1 MVEVLVITC
10 DSLEAEV
17 EIITGSPEF
26 EGKLATVPVDEL
38 YPLKD
43 QEIPSL
49 NMTPTVVALD
59 LIRFFYK
66 VQLSSFLYTF
76 ELNLMFRTS
85 GCPGTRIA
93 IAVTGCLS
101 TWTTDSVSTSAW
113 SMAPG
118 TRPPP
123 SSWISSWPGRS
134 LTGWC
139 LQI

>member
-1 MVEVLVITC
+1 MVEVVDVTC

-17 EIITGSPEF
+17 EIITGAPEL

-66 VQLSSFLYTF
+66 VQFFLVIIINF
-76 ELNLMFRTS
+76 NLKCS
-85 GCPGTRIA
+85 EPLDA
-93 IAVTGCLS
+93 L
-101 TWTTDSVSTSAW
+101 
-113 SMAPG
+113 
-118 TRPPP
+118 
-123 SSWISSWPGRS
+123 GRGQR
-134 LTGWC
+134 LLRLGV
-139 LQI
+139 